1 MEIRRW
7 HLILVPLL
15 VWAVVLVGC
24 AKRPALTQ
32 ATAPPPLGS
41 ATTGAGGVG
50 QAGQGGSTEDQQT
63 EGSAQSDQGA
73 AGSAAAAGQSGSGSV
88 QSDAGSGQSGGAE
101 GQAACAGES
110 GAGPVTNGSVERGD
124 AGQSASES
132 GPSGRT
138 SDSGQTSSG
147 AVKPGTESTQ
157 SGSASAQSGSESA
170 EGSSAA
176 TEGGERN
183 GQGAQGG
190 GAAEGGGAG
199 QGSGGTQIA
208 AVQADGG
215 QTGAQVLA
223 AARPEPREFT
233 VIPDLRDVHF
243 DFDRYDIRPEI
254 ANVLDTNADWLKA
267 NLNFLVLIEG
277 HCDERGTDEYNL
289 ALGEHRAKAAMNYLV
304 SQGVQASRLTVIS
317 YGEERPLCTE
327 KIEAC
332 WAKNRRVHFLVKPQ

>member
-7 HLILVPLL
+7 HLALVPLL

-41 ATTGAGGVG
+41 AATGAGGVG
-50 QAGQGGSTEDQQT
+50 GAGQGGSTEDQQT

-73 AGSAAAAGQSGSGSV
+73 AGSEAAAGQGDSGSA
-88 QSDAGSGQSGGAE
+88 QSDAGTGQSGGAE
-101 GQAACAGES
+101 GSAAGAAES
-110 GAGPVTNGSVERGD
+110 GAGAVTSGS
-124 AGQSASES
+124 AGEDGARQSASES
-132 GPSGRT
+132 GQSG
-138 SDSGQTSSG
+138 SGQSSSAAAQG
-147 AVKPGTESTQ
+147 GTESTQ
-157 SGSASAQSGSESA
+157 SGSASARSGSESA

-176 TEGGERN
+176 MQGGERN

-208 AVQADGG
+208 AAQADGG

-254 ANVLDTNADWLKA
+254 ANVLDTNADWLKS

-304 SQGVQASRLTVIS
+304 SQGVHASRLTVIS

-332 WAKNRRVHFLVKPQ
+332 WTKNRRVHFLVRPQ